1 MFRRSHLFF
10 AALAVLSALPASA
23 AIDHWTEAQRA
34 FREQR
39 YAAAYGRFVRLADAG
54 HAPAAQMA
62 LVMATQGPTL
72 FGRDWFASPDQR
84 RRWNALVIDH
94 ARGRIELPDRASGE

>member
-1 MFRRSHLFF
+1 VHRLSHLFCGVAMTIAVWP
-10 AALAVLSALPASA
+10 AAAAV
-23 AIDHWTEAQRA
+23 DHWSEAQRA

-39 YAAAYGRFVRLADAG
+39 YAAAYGRFARLADAG

-62 LVMATQGPTL
+62 LVMATQGPAL

-94 ARGRIELPDRASGE
+94 ARGRIELPDRAGGE

>member
-1 MFRRSHLFF
+1 MHRQAHLGL
-10 AALAVLSALPASA
+10 AIAVALITLPAA
-23 AIDHWTEAQRA
+23 AGIDPWPEAQRA

-39 YAAAYGRFVRLADAG
+39 YAAAYGQFMRLADAG

-62 LVMATQGPTL
+62 IVMVTQGRTL
-72 FGRDWFASPDQR
+72 FGRDWSASPDQR

-94 ARGRIELPDRASGE
+94 ARGRIELPDRTSGE